1 MRSRRNSSTRE
12 LYQCVICDRSHALRF
27 CPEFVL
33 MRVED
38 RRKVVRDNDYCMNCL
53 ARSHQVRR
61 CHSKVVCKKCGSQHH
76 SMLHPEPSSTA
87 IVRHEDS
94 QELSR
99 ATIHERVV
107 PPNSPSR
114 HRRQTRS
121 GHQPRQQHRP
131 RQRQNCQQQH
141 HRSKRQ
147 QQKRHRQQP
156 KREQT
161 QRQQSQPQHHPRSS
175 GRQQN
180 YRHHNPQPN
189 RPQNNHQQRPRNNR
203 QAHQSQSRNMQLK
216 APRSSVLMPDQLVLS
231 QAIKSLAEVM
241 CVASSVAQVQGRR
254 HGQI

>member
-76 SMLHPEPSSTA
+76 SMLHPESATTA
-87 IVRHEDS
+87 LVRHEDS
-94 QELSR
+94 DEVVRS
-99 ATIHERVV
+99 TVHERLSS
-107 PPNSPSR
+107 PN
-114 HRRQTRS
+114 RQSSSNR
-121 GHQPRQQHRP
+121 
-131 RQRQNCQQQH
+131 
-141 HRSKRQ
+141 RSKRRRHHKPNKTARG
-147 QQKRHRQQP
+147 QKRP
-156 KREQT
+156 S
-161 QRQQSQPQHHPRSS
+161 QQSQPKHRQPSNQHHQAQHHQPKQHKQQRQHQRTNRYSNN
-175 GRQQN
+175 RQQG
-180 YRHHNPQPN
+180 YRQPN
-189 RPQNNHQQRPRNNR
+189 RRHQNHPYTRNNSQNHHQTYRQRP
-203 QAHQSQSRNMQLK
+203 
-216 APRSSVLMPDQLVLS
+216 APNTPRTSVLMPDQLVLS

-241 CVASSVAQVQGRR
+241 CVSSSVAQVQGRR